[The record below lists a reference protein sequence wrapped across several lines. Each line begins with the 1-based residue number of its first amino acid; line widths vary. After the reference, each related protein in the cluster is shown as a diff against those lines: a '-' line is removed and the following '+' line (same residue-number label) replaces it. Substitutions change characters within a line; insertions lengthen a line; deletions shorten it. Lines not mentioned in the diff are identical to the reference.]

1 MQKEHQFPYEKYEIH
16 SLSVEFSVH
25 MYKITKGF
33 PAEEKYGMVSQIRRA
48 SNSIGANIAEGV
60 SRFSEKEKARFI
72 EIAFGSLM
80 EVSHFLFLAHRLE
93 FVSSED
99 FIATK
104 PMILELSN
112 KINAFHKKLNR

>member
-16 SLSVEFSVH
+16 SLSIEFSVH
-25 MYKITKGF
+25 MYNITKGF

-93 FVSSED
+93 FVSSEE